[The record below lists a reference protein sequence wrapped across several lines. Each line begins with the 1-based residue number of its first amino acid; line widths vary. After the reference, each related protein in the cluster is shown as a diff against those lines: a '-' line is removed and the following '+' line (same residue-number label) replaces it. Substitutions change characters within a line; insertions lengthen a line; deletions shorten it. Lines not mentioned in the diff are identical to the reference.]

1 MIIKSLKPEKVEEVD
16 DTSQNLSN
24 IIWQV
29 EEGKDIVSRV
39 IVEQRS

>member
-29 EEGKDIVSRV
+29 EEGKDTVSRV
-39 IVEQRS
+39 IVEQKS

>member
-1 MIIKSLKPEKVEEVD
+1 MIRKSLKPEKVEEVD